1 MLFIMQTAE
10 KTIRN
15 IAVILK
21 DKEQVSTSSA
31 SVNYD
36 GTWIKKEL
44 NGITGFQKK
53 MMNKAITFSLRSLK
67 TFFIIIRLR

>member
-1 MLFIMQTAE
+1 MFFKTEIPDAIYYANSE

-44 NGITGFQKK
+44 NGINHKDGT
-53 MMNKAITFSLRSLK
+53 ISWT
-67 TFFIIIRLR
+67 